1 MCGIAGII
9 GSGPT
14 APSPDA
20 VRQMLAR
27 LEPRG
32 PDAEGLV
39 ERPGAVL
46 GHRRLKI
53 IDLSDKAAQPMTDSE
68 LGLTV
73 VFNGCIYN
81 FRELRGELEKQGYR
95 FFSRSDTE
103 VILKSFHAWG
113 KECVERFNGMF
124 AFVIHND
131 ASGEVFAARDR
142 LGIKPFYFHDDGE
155 QFTFASS
162 LPALLASG
170 IPERKLDP
178 DGLHLYLSFHSVVP
192 APRTIVKS
200 IRKLPPATRM
210 TIHPDGWREHDCYW
224 TPAFTRGETGLETFD
239 ELLEEVTEKLKRSVD
254 RRMVA
259 DVPVGVLL
267 SGGLDSSLVVGL
279 LARAGVSDL
288 NTFTIGFESVNDEEG
303 NEFAYSD
310 IIAQEFGTRHHKLEF
325 NSRELVSHLPDCFAA
340 MSEPMV
346 SHDNIGFY
354 LLSREVARH
363 VKVVQS
369 GQGADEVFGGY
380 FWYPPLLTSPHP
392 EDDYARAFRD
402 RDHEEILATLDETYH
417 GDDASGEFLRDHFRE
432 ARAETGVDKALH
444 IDTTVMLV
452 EDPVKRVDNMTMAWG
467 LEARVPFLDHELVE
481 LAARV
486 PPAMKVS
493 EGGKYIL
500 KEAARDVIP
509 AAVIDRPKGYFPV
522 PELKY
527 LRGPSLDFVRDA
539 LNSEACRTRGLLKR
553 DRIEQLLDDPHA
565 HLTPLKGSKLWQVAS
580 LEVWLQTN
588 GL

>member
-9 GSGPT
+9 SRNGA
-14 APSPDA
+14 APDSRP
-20 VRQMLAR
+20 VEQMLAR

-32 PDAEGLV
+32 PDAEGIV
-39 ERPGAVL
+39 KRPTAVL

-53 IDLSDKAAQPMTDSE
+53 IDLSDKAAQPMVDSD
-68 LGLTV
+68 LSLTV

-81 FRELRGELEKQGYR
+81 YRDLRQELEQLGYC
-95 FFSRSDTE
+95 FFSNSDTE
-103 VILKSFHAWG
+103 VIIKAYHAW
-113 KECVERFNGMF
+113 KENCVDRFNGMF
-124 AFVIHND
+124 AFAIHND
-131 ASGEVFAARDR
+131 DDGTVFIARDR
-142 LGIKPFYFHDDGE
+142 LGIKPFYYHDRGD

-162 LPALLASG
+162 LPALLDSG
-170 IPERKLDP
+170 IPERDLDP
-178 DGLHLYLSFHSVVP
+178 AGLHLYLSFHSVVP

-200 IRKLPPATRM
+200 IRKLPPATRL
-210 TIHPDGWREHDCYW
+210 TIYPDGRREQQRYW
-224 TPAFTRGETGLETFD
+224 APRFARGEAGLESFD
-239 ELLEEVTEKLKRSVD
+239 DLREQVAEKLDRAVD

-279 LARAGVSDL
+279 LARAGVRDL
-288 NTFTIGFESVNDEEG
+288 NTFTIGFESVKGEEG

-310 IIAQEFGTRHHKLEF
+310 IVAQEFGTRHHKLEF
-325 NSRELVSHLPDCFAA
+325 DSRELVSHLPDCFAA

-380 FWYPPLLTSPHP
+380 FWYPPLLTSSDP
-392 EDDYARAFRD
+392 EADYAHAFRD
-402 RDHEEILATLDETYH
+402 RDHEEILATLGDAYH
-417 GDDASGEFLRDHFRE
+417 GDDASGEFLRDHFRD
-432 ARAETGVDKALH
+432 AQAETGVDKALH

-500 KEAARDVIP
+500 KEVARKIIP

-539 LNSEACRTRGLLKR
+539 LNARACRERGLLKR
-553 DRIEQLLDDPHA
+553 DRIDLLLDDPHA

-580 LEVWLQTN
+580 LEVWLQTH